1 MEVAVLLMVMV
12 LIPCSAREA
21 KGNIYGNLLSHASL
35 CISLSLS
42 LSLSLH
48 NFVLTHFFLSFFLS
62 LFLFSSQTPGSGTRC
77 PVRERCE
84 REGRGE
90 GVGTVL
96 RRLEEFTLDISTD

>member
-12 LIPCSAREA
+12 LIPCGAREA

-48 NFVLTHFFLSFFLS
+48 NFVLTHFFLS

-90 GVGTVL
+90 GVGTVI